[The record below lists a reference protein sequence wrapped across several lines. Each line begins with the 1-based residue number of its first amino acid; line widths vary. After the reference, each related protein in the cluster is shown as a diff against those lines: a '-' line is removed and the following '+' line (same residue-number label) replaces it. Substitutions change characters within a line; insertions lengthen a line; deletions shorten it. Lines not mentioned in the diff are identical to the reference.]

1 MVAETIGRNVMWR
14 VAQAF
19 QTQWGVYSG
28 SGGSFRFAGLRNGAY
43 RLCVQAP
50 ATAWLDPCEWGF
62 AIPSVALTDAGR
74 SQAIAISLRR
84 GAEVPIR
91 IDDPGR
97 LVLQS
102 DGRIAGALFLVGVRT
117 ATFTFRPAVVM
128 SQEGA
133 GQTLKVV
140 IPFDKLV
147 HLTVA
152 SSFFRLTDSTNTGIV
167 LPGPENGVVPAGQPP
182 AAVRLSLTGA
192 R

>member
-1 MVAETIGRNVMWR
+1 
-14 VAQAF
+14 
-19 QTQWGVYSG
+19 
-28 SGGSFRFAGLRNGAY
+28 
-43 RLCVQAP
+43 VQAP

-62 AIPSVALTDAGR
+62 AIPSVALTDAAR
-74 SQAIAISLRR
+74 SPAIAISLRI

-102 DGRIAGALFLVGVRT
+102 EGRIAGGRFLAGVRT

-152 SSFFRLTDSTNTGIV
+152 SSFFRLADSAGTPFSG
-167 LPGPENGVVPAGQPP
+167 PGRTIPVFAPAGQTP
-182 AAVRLSLTGA
+182 AAVRLSVTGA
-192 R
+192 K